1 MVHSRSDLIS
11 MQLSETKA
19 LNFSWFN
26 ILEAPL
32 EVLQLSLGHLL
43 HPEHQGQGL
52 QVHLTCLT
60 LIKLILQGKKLT
72 QNFQLALLSLFL
84 EVTPLGVCGLVA
96 GRDIMKPDG
105 DKYAC
110 LL

>member
-43 HPEHQGQGL
+43 HPEHQGQRL
-52 QVHLTCLT
+52 KVHTGRLP
-60 LIKLILQGKKLT
+60 LIKLVLKDT
-72 QNFQLALLSLFL
+72 
-84 EVTPLGVCGLVA
+84 
-96 GRDIMKPDG
+96 D
-105 DKYAC
+105 
-110 LL
+110 

>member
-1 MVHSRSDLIS
+1 

-43 HPEHQGQGL
+43 HPEHQGQRL
-52 QVHLTCLT
+52 QVHLACLT
-60 LIKLILQGKKLT
+60 FIKLILRGKKLNSESQASFVIFVPGSNST
-72 QNFQLALLSLFL
+72 
-84 EVTPLGVCGLVA
+84 GGLWA
-96 GRDIMKPDG
+96 GRWPRHRET
-105 DKYAC
+105 
-110 LL
+110 